1 MSRLAPAGAI
11 AVVAVVSVIEL
22 AATYASLGA
31 APMSLV
37 EGWGLTRPTDWV
49 SFVLVAAG
57 CTALFALRRFP
68 ATAALGTAVAYCAFI
83 VRDYEFGMSL
93 PVMVAIYVL
102 STRGHRTTA
111 LIAALCAV
119 AASLVWVANRAAP
132 AVDPGVSTLI
142 WVAFGT
148 VLGVF
153 FLAPFMAGEIVR
165 LRRAARHLER
175 VHGVAGSPA

>member
-1 MSRLAPAGAI
+1 R
-11 AVVAVVSVIEL
+11 
-22 AATYASLGA
+22 SL
-31 APMSLV
+31 S
-37 EGWGLTRPTDWV
+37 D
-49 SFVLVAAG
+49 
-57 CTALFALRRFP
+57 
-68 ATAALGTAVAYCAFI
+68 
-83 VRDYEFGMSL
+83 
-93 PVMVAIYVL
+93 MVAIYVL

-165 LRRAARHLER
+165 LRRAARHLAR
-175 VHGVAGSPA
+175 VQRAAGSPAWGWCACSWLRPELQVWRPGGWETSDRK